1 MTKEVKVFDKLLD
14 KKRST
19 QILST
24 KTIHSPVLINLKTEH
39 ESYLLKLSNEL
50 FEFASLDE
58 SMSCDFT
65 LEASDFAW
73 RELQKPFP
81 KPGFQCLSTMR
92 RTRNLIVKGDTKK
105 FNQHLMLLEM
115 LFSNIIDS
123 TSPNNL
129 PGTPFIEKTHGQYLN
144 LSFENSKHRIFFE
157 EAGTGIPLVC
167 LHTAGS
173 DSRQY
178 RHLLNDTDITK
189 NFRVI
194 AFDLPWHGKSSPPA
208 EFAKREYLLT
218 TKTYKNLV
226 ITFIDALGLEKPII
240 MGCSIGGRAVLHL
253 ALSFSNKLGGVIGL
267 QSALF
272 AEDRSI
278 GDPNPKDILYRS
290 DVHGGELA
298 GALMAGMTA
307 PQSPQ
312 NERWETMW
320 HYMQGGPG
328 VFKGDLNYYFDDGDL
343 RDAKISDLKN
353 SSCPIYL
360 LNGDYDVSATPEMGN
375 ELAKLINPE
384 HFEIMEN
391 MGHFPM
397 SENPERFKL
406 YLVKVLDKIIN
417 RYKLDN

>member
-1 MTKEVKVFDKLLD
+1 MFEKLLD
-14 KKRST
+14 ERRT
-19 QILST
+19 AQILSS
-24 KTIHSPVLINLKTEH
+24 KTIHTPVLINLKAQNA
-39 ESYLLKLSNEL
+39 SFLLKLSNDL
-50 FEFASLDE
+50 IEFIPYDDSV
-58 SMSCDFT
+58 SSDFT
-65 LEASDFAW
+65 LEATEFAW

-92 RTRNLIVKGDTKK
+92 RAQNLIVKGNTKK
-105 FNQHLMLLEM
+105 FNQNLLLLEM
-115 LFSNIIDS
+115 LFSNIIDNPS
-123 TSPNNL
+123 QHKVL
-129 PGTPFIEKTHGQYLN
+129 KVPFIEETRGHYLN
-144 LSFENSKHRIFFE
+144 FSFENLNYRIFFE
-157 EAGTGIPLVC
+157 EAGSGIPLVC

-178 RHLLNDTDITK
+178 RHLLNDSEITK

-194 AFDLPWHGKSSPPA
+194 AFDLPWHGKSSPPIGFA
-208 EFAKREYLLT
+208 ETEYRLT
-218 TKTYKNLV
+218 TLSYINLV
-226 ITFIDALGLEKPII
+226 KTLVDALSLERPVI

-253 ALSFSNKLGGVIGL
+253 ALRFGDRLGGVIGL

-312 NERWETMW
+312 NERWETIW

-328 VFKGDLNYYFDDGDL
+328 VFQGDLFYYFDDGDL
-343 RDAKISDLKN
+343 RDSSVRNLKN

-360 LNGDYDVSATPEMGN
+360 LNGDYDVSATPEMGKD
-375 ELAKLINPE
+375 LAQLIHPE
-384 HFEIMEN
+384 HFEVMEE

-397 SENPERFKL
+397 SENPEGFKR
-406 YLVKVLDKIIN
+406 YLIKILDKIIN
-417 RYKLDN
+417 GYTLNGP